1 MLTSQ
6 QLTIKQFRK
15 ALAHI
20 GIYLKIKKS
29 PNMAI
34 LLDHP
39 FKLSELMLVVLH
51 YT

>member
-6 QLTIKQFRK
+6 QLAKKQFRK
-15 ALAHI
+15 ALAHT
-20 GIYLKIKKS
+20 GLYLKFRKS

-51 YT
+51 